1 MSAMKI
7 QILGPGCAKC
17 FETEKRIHSALSELG
32 VTAEVEHV
40 HDPKVFARLRVL
52 FTPAVVVD
60 GEVKMSGRVPAVE
73 ELKKLLEKNWSKEAK
88 IIIEK

>member
-1 MSAMKI
+1 MKI

-17 FETEKRIHSALSELG
+17 FETEKRIRSALSELG

-40 HDPKVFARLRVL
+40 HDPRIFAQHRVL

-60 GEVKMSGRVPAVE
+60 GEVKTSGKVPSVVE
-73 ELKKLLEKNWSKEAK
+73 IKKFLEGN
-88 IIIEK
+88 

>member
-1 MSAMKI
+1 MKI

-17 FETEKRIHSALSELG
+17 FETEKRVRNALSQLG

-40 HDPKVFARLRVL
+40 HDPKIFAQHRIL

-73 ELKKLLEKNWSKEAK
+73 ELKKSLE
-88 IIIEK
+88 EKLAQRSQDHQ

>member
-1 MSAMKI
+1 MKI

-17 FETEKRIHSALSELG
+17 FETEKRVRSALSQLG

-40 HDPKVFARLRVL
+40 HDPKIFAQHRVL

-73 ELKKLLEKNWSKEAK
+73 ELKKSLE
-88 IIIEK
+88 EKLAQRSQDHQ